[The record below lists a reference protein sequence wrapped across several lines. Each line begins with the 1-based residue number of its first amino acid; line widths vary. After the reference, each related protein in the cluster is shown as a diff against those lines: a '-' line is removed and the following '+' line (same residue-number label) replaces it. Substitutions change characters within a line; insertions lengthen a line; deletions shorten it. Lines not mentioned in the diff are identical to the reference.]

1 MGLAVTAWEA
11 KEPEL
16 ALTNY
21 RAAVLERAAWANPQW
36 VAALY
41 GQTIAASVHAIGQE
55 NDNRQKA
62 KRAVPRQ

>member
-21 RAAVLERAAWANPQW
+21 RAAVLDRAAWGNPRW

-41 GQTIAASVHAIGQE
+41 GEAVVASVQAIRQE
-55 NDNRQKA
+55 NDKRQKA
-62 KRAVPRQ
+62 KGAVPRQ